1 MSEPLQIEITGDA
14 ADAFREH
21 FQIDSLEQAKSAL
34 ANADALWNDPGP
46 PGSQSRDAYDWASKE
61 VVRRYETGHYKPG
74 TLPKK
79 TADES
84 RSGSSQHIANE
95 SDWKAFCTQPDFCR
109 VGNQIVG
116 FETFAV
122 INNKQVASPNV
133 KAQGKPVYRVGD
145 THQGVK
151 ADAGQGVV
159 SQTSGGSG
167 YVKILSGQ
175 SNVKV
180 NGLPVARNGSDCLI
194 NCNAEGVGGTTGTI
208 ETVNKFTQSFADDV
222 LNPDAPPGQRTS
234 ARLQDLERQ
243 RAALNDRLINVDE
256 ADKVVDFD
264 GANKTLDGWIG
275 EIKGTPGSYTDQGAQ
290 VGRGL
295 LGFGKDAVMGVGNL
309 AYSIG
314 KGAAGLT
321 QTIVTPAGREAAI
334 LDAKILAE
342 NIRVGNITPG
352 TVGNTALNIGKA
364 IVKPVTDPWSKGQYT
379 ESVTRG
385 LAEVATL
392 PLATTKLSKLAKL
405 GELGD
410 AGKAIKAEDA
420 LKAEKA
426 AEAERA
432 GQVTKAPEVETPR
445 VPENEPGV
453 HVKPK
458 ERLPE
463 KKVPCF
469 HPYDKAGFKKLSP
482 AEQRQYLR
490 EYAKQLRGQQDA
502 INSLTAN
509 EFQAA
514 RDAYKAVGR
523 NPLADAMQEATR
535 SDFVEHVRGS
545 IYDSL
550 RSSGMG
556 AKEAMSTAT
565 ERAGTIASKL
575 AALHEPDMVAGGW
588 AHPDPTRMGSLSV
601 NSSIGGSWNQ
611 GDRLSTM
618 EGGARDAISSGK
630 GDALMNVRLEPCR
643 GKGMR

>member
-1 MSEPLQIEITGDA
+1 MSEPLQIEVTGDG

-21 FQIDSLEQAKSAL
+21 FKIDSLEQAKSAL
-34 ANADALWNDPGP
+34 EHADALWNDPGP
-46 PGSQSRDAYDWASKE
+46 PGSQKRDVYDWASKE
-61 VVRRYETGHYKPG
+61 VVRRYETGRYKPG

-109 VGNQIVG
+109 VGNQVVG

-122 INNKQVASPNV
+122 IDHKQVASPNV

-145 THQGVK
+145 THQGVQ

-180 NGLPVARNGSDCLI
+180 NGLPVARNGSACLI
-194 NCNAEGVGGTTGTI
+194 NCNAEGVGGTTGQI
-208 ETVNKFTQSFADDV
+208 ETAYKSTQSSADDV

-234 ARLQDLERQ
+234 KRLDDLQRQ
-243 RAALNDRLINVDE
+243 RAALNDKLINVDD

-264 GANKTLDGWIG
+264 SANKTLDGWIG
-275 EIKGTPGSYTDQGAQ
+275 EIKGTPGSYADQAAQ
-290 VGRGL
+290 AGRGL
-295 LGFGKDAVMGVGNL
+295 LGFGKDAVMGIGNL
-309 AYSIG
+309 AYSG
-314 KGAAGLT
+314 AKGAVGLA
-321 QTIVTPAGREAAI
+321 QTVGTSAGREAAV
-334 LDAKILAE
+334 LDAQILAE
-342 NIRVGNITPG
+342 NIRIGNITPG

-385 LAEVATL
+385 LAEVITA
-392 PLATTKLSKLAKL
+392 PLASTKLAKLAKL
-405 GELGD
+405 GEVGD
-410 AGKAIKAEDA
+410 AEKAIKAEQA
-420 LKAEKA
+420 IKAEKA

-469 HPYDKAGFKKLSP
+469 HPYDKEGFKKLSP

-514 RDAYKAVGR
+514 RDAYKAAGR

-556 AKEAMSTAT
+556 AKEAMSAAT
-565 ERAGTIASKL
+565 ERAKTIASKL

-588 AHPDPTRMGSLSV
+588 AHPDPTRMGSSSV

-630 GDALMNVRLEPCR
+630 GDALMNVKLEPCR

>member
-1 MSEPLQIEITGDA
+1 MSEPLQIEVTGDG

-34 ANADALWNDPGP
+34 AHADSLWNDPGP
-46 PGSQSRDAYDWASKE
+46 PGSQPRDVYDWAAKE
-61 VVRRYETGHYKPG
+61 VVHRYETGRYKPG
-74 TLPKK
+74 TLPKA

-116 FETFAV
+116 FETFAT

-145 THQGVK
+145 THQGVQG
-151 ADAGQGVV
+151 DAGQGVV

-180 NGLPVARNGSDCLI
+180 NGLPVARNGSACLI

-208 ETVNKFTQSFADDV
+208 ETVNKSTQSSADDV

-234 ARLQDLERQ
+234 AKLQDLERQ
-243 RAALNDRLINVDE
+243 RAALNDKLINVDE

-264 GANKTLDGWIG
+264 STNKTLDGWIG
-275 EIKGTPGSYTDQGAQ
+275 EIKGTPGSYADQAAQ
-290 VGRGL
+290 AGRGL
-295 LGFGKDAVMGVGNL
+295 LGFGKDAVMGIGNL
-309 AYSIG
+309 AYSSA
-314 KGAAGLT
+314 KGAVGLA
-321 QTIVTPAGREAAI
+321 QTVITPAGREAAI

-352 TVGNTALNIGKA
+352 TVGNSALNIGKA

-385 LAEVATL
+385 LAEVVTL
-392 PLATTKLSKLAKL
+392 PLASTKVAKLAKL
-405 GELGD
+405 GEASD
-410 AGKAIKAEDA
+410 ASKA

-426 AEAERA
+426 IEAE
-432 GQVTKAPEVETPR
+432 KAAEVKKVPPEESPR
-445 VPENEPGV
+445 VPETEPGV

-535 SDFVEHVRGS
+535 SEFVDHVRGS

-556 AKEAMSTAT
+556 AKEAMSAAT
-565 ERAGTIASKL
+565 ERANTVASKL

-588 AHPDPTRMGSLSV
+588 AHPDPTRMGSTSV

-618 EGGARDAISSGK
+618 ERGASDAISGGK
-630 GDALMNVRLEPCR
+630 GDALMNVKLEPCR

>member
-1 MSEPLQIEITGDA
+1 MSEPLQIEVTGDG

-34 ANADALWNDPGP
+34 AHADSLWNDPGP
-46 PGSQSRDAYDWASKE
+46 PGSQPRDVYDWAAKE
-61 VVRRYETGHYKPG
+61 VVHRYETGRYKPG
-74 TLPKK
+74 TLPKT

-116 FETFAV
+116 FETFAT

-145 THQGVK
+145 THQGVQ

-175 SNVKV
+175 TNVKV
-180 NGLPVARNGSDCLI
+180 NGVPVARNGSACLI

-208 ETVNKFTQSFADDV
+208 ETASKSTQSSADDV

-234 ARLQDLERQ
+234 AKLQDLERQ
-243 RAALNDRLINVDE
+243 RAALNDKLIDVDE

-264 GANKTLDGWIG
+264 STNKTLDGWIG
-275 EIKGTPGSYTDQGAQ
+275 EIKGTPGSYADQAAQ
-290 VGRGL
+290 AGRGL
-295 LGFGKDAVMGVGNL
+295 LGFGKDAVMGIGNL
-309 AYSIG
+309 AYSSA
-314 KGAAGLT
+314 KGAVGLA
-321 QTIVTPAGREAAI
+321 QTVITPAGREAAI

-352 TVGNTALNIGKA
+352 TVGNSALNIGKA
-364 IVKPVTDPWSKGQYT
+364 IVKPVTDPWSKGQFT

-385 LAEVATL
+385 LAEVVTL
-392 PLATTKLSKLAKL
+392 PLASTKLAKLAKL
-405 GELGD
+405 GEASD
-410 AGKAIKAEDA
+410 ASKA

-426 AEAERA
+426 IEAE
-432 GQVTKAPEVETPR
+432 KAAEVKKVPPEESPR

-458 ERLPE
+458 EKLPE

-469 HPYDKAGFKKLSP
+469 HPFDKKKFAKMS
-482 AEQRQYLR
+482 AEEQKAYLK
-490 EYAKQLRGQQDA
+490 EMAKQLRRQEDE
-502 INSLTAN
+502 INKLTAA
-509 EFQAA
+509 EFKAA
-514 RDAYKAVGR
+514 RDAGLDPITGKFSR
-523 NPLADAMQEATR
+523 NPLADTAQE
-535 SDFVEHVRGS
+535 DFRKKFAKDVQESMRE
-545 IYDSL
+545 SL
-550 RSSGMG
+550 REKMG
-556 AKEAMSTAT
+556 AAAAKAEAAKRTKELMD
-565 ERAGTIASKL
+565 KL
-575 AALHEPDMVAGGW
+575 AALHEPDQVAGGW
-588 AHPDPTRMGSLSV
+588 TQSDPKHMGRADV

-611 GDRLSTM
+611 QDRIGSMDST
-618 EGGARDAISSGK
+618 ARDAVANGH
-630 GDALMNVRLEPCR
+630 GDAQMNVKLEPCR